1 MAIIRRP
8 KAVSGFMYE
17 ASVIS
22 QVTSEIETAFAN
34 CMGKGVAT
42 FRLGNVWFDL
52 QTERLSVL
60 FGRSKSRIEMLAS
73 NLVFQRVFRQ
83 GHDCGVFCQSPKD
96 FVKGQ
101 LALLSEV
108 GIKKLYSGEIH
119 DDDWTYIFHALDV
132 ITDAPLSL
140 GQMPAT
146 LELLKDLIRH
156 YASEC
161 KAENR
166 KVENCFAVVFDLNGG
181 LERALYELGILAAD
195 IGMPI
200 VVVHHAGE
208 DAESEYI
215 AFSKYADA
223 VIALCA
229 RADEVDYVD
238 NLSIQIKRYPSRDKE
253 RLIFDPELYTVLPA
267 AAK

>member
-96 FVKGQ
+96 FVRKQMLKAMNILYQNEKITLQEFENG
-101 LALLSEV
+101 LL
-108 GIKKLYSGEIH
+108 
-119 DDDWTYIFHALDV
+119 T
-132 ITDAPLSL
+132 
-140 GQMPAT
+140 
-146 LELLKDLIRH
+146 
-156 YASEC
+156 
-161 KAENR
+161 
-166 KVENCFAVVFDLNGG
+166 
-181 LERALYELGILAAD
+181 
-195 IGMPI
+195 PI
-200 VVVHHAGE
+200 
-208 DAESEYI
+208 D
-215 AFSKYADA
+215 FS
-223 VIALCA
+223 
-229 RADEVDYVD
+229 
-238 NLSIQIKRYPSRDKE
+238 P
-253 RLIFDPELYTVLPA
+253 
-267 AAK
+267 